1 MKNLLTKV
9 NNLDFICNI
18 VINIKINNNMADV
31 VINNKVKTQ
40 EEGKHTYIGNYKGK
54 EFKISLQDENND
66 QEGMMRYPVEG
77 KVCVAV
83 YMEGEDKFT
92 DEEKNFI
99 FKELVEMI
107 YEDTLEAAGDSK
119 VYVENHYETWW
130 KMTFEVSGT
139 VDGKE
144 FVMDWTDHE
153 DGSYS
158 DIKVGKELF
167 EGKDAVWGKF
177 GEVKDEYDF
186 G

>member
-1 MKNLLTKV
+1 
-9 NNLDFICNI
+9 
-18 VINIKINNNMADV
+18 MADIE
-31 VINNKVKTQ
+31 INNKVKTH
-40 EEGKHTYIGNYKGK
+40 EEGKHTYIGSYKGK

-66 QEGMMRYPVEG
+66 KEGMMRYPVEG

-83 YMEGEDKFT
+83 YMEGEDNFT

-119 VYVENHYETWW
+119 VYVENHYESWW
-130 KMTFEVSGT
+130 SFTYEVSGT

-144 FVMDWTDHE
+144 FMMEWVE
-153 DGSYS
+153 DDNGNDS

-167 EGKDAVWGKF
+167 EGEDDIWEEF
-177 GEVKDEYDF
+177 GEAMDEY
-186 G
+186 